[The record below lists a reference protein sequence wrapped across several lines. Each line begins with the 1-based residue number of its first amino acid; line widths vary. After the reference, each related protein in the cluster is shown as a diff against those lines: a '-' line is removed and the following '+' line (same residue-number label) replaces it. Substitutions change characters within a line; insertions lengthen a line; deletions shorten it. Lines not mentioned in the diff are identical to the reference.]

1 MGVKIIIDSTFD
13 ISENLKD
20 KVITVPLNVHFGDE
34 EYIDG
39 VTITNKEF
47 YEKLLVSKVMPKTS
61 LASPD
66 RFVKAYEEATSDGD
80 CAIVITISS
89 KLSGTHQSAVIAAQ
103 GFEDKVFV
111 VDSKNVTIGAG
122 ALAEYAL
129 KLAEDGMEAKEIA
142 DELNKQSERIR
153 IVAVVDTLEYLM
165 RGGRVSKTA
174 AIAGGILN
182 IKPVIAVK
190 DGEILTLG
198 KARGTKMGGKMMNTE
213 VEKYGGIDFNMPV
226 VFGYTGLSDK
236 MLKDYLNVNKES
248 YQALGEDLN
257 GVMIGSVVGT
267 HAGPDAYAV
276 AFFANM

>member
-13 ISENLKD
+13 VSESLKD
-20 KVITVPLNVHFGDE
+20 RFIIVPLNVHFGDE
-34 EYIDG
+34 EYVDG

-47 YEKLLVSKVMPKTS
+47 YEKLLTSKVMPKTS

-66 RFVKAYEEATSDGD
+66 RFIKAYEEATANGD
-80 CAIVITISS
+80 SAVVITIAS
-89 KLSGTHQSAVIAAQ
+89 KLSGTHQSAVIAA
-103 GFEDKVFV
+103 GDFEGKVFV

-129 KLAEDGMEAKEIA
+129 KLADSGMEAKAITE
-142 DELNKQSERIR
+142 ELNKQSDRVR
-153 IVAVVDTLEYLM
+153 VVAVVDTLEFLM

-174 AIAGGILN
+174 AIAGGILK

-198 KARGTKMGGKMMNTE
+198 KAKGAKMGSKMMNAE
-213 VEKYGGIDFNMPV
+213 VEKYGGIDFDMPV
-226 VFGYTGLSDK
+226 LFGYTGLEDK
-236 MLKDYLNVNKES
+236 MLQSHLEANKER
-248 YQALGEDLN
+248 YVQLGDNLS
-257 GVMIGSVVGT
+257 GPMIGSVVGT

-276 AFFANM
+276 AFFAN